1 VTQLNRIANQ
11 SVSALKERMTI
22 PDVQVE
28 WRELGESFL
37 LSLLS
42 IVLYVSVIF
51 AEFSFIPIMIIVIK
65 RGWKE
70 ALVLLIIGTV
80 LLVYIMVNRIEKFPL
95 DIEILLFSPAHY
107 SFSFIEKVT
116 GLNGGRFLD
125 FFFIYGCFGIF
136 LGYFVSRNYTLNYVI
151 FFSLI
156 VYIGVYIFPLI
167 LSGLIG
173 GFKHLLEGYAQFV
186 QMKTTNYVD
195 MYLNQ
200 IRQFSPLFIERGIDY
215 GIVAKKV
222 QVAAEIYQNN
232 IVFGIAPRGGYLIK
246 QIIVIF
252 LAIVLVKL
260 YLKRKLSK
268 AALVFSIKNYRIADG
283 WVWGLIL
290 SWGFVFLN
298 LFLKNN
304 ALGIIG
310 WNAAVIFSFLFF
322 FRGLALIKILA
333 DKIRIPQIFQYAI
346 LLFFLFYSFI
356 FFVTVV
362 TGVGVADIWL
372 KVRET
377 VENRKKRSDT

>member
-1 VTQLNRIANQ
+1 
-11 SVSALKERMTI
+11 
-22 PDVQVE
+22 
-28 WRELGESFL
+28 
-37 LSLLS
+37 
-42 IVLYVSVIF
+42 
-51 AEFSFIPIMIIVIK
+51 
-65 RGWKE
+65 
-70 ALVLLIIGTV
+70 
-80 LLVYIMVNRIEKFPL
+80 
-95 DIEILLFSPAHY
+95 
-107 SFSFIEKVT
+107 
-116 GLNGGRFLD
+116 
-125 FFFIYGCFGIF
+125 
-136 LGYFVSRNYTLNYVI
+136 
-151 FFSLI
+151 
-156 VYIGVYIFPLI
+156 
-167 LSGLIG
+167 
-173 GFKHLLEGYAQFV
+173 
-186 QMKTTNYVD
+186 MKTTNYVD